1 MHKDEAIDAEFCAR
15 LAATAN
21 LATRLMSADQV
32 ATVLLTVATNFA
44 LQHNPPEDVADLL
57 HGAAD
62 EILFKL
68 RGQQPRMN

>member
-1 MHKDEAIDAEFCAR
+1 MHDDENIDAEFCAR

-44 LQHNPPEDVADLL
+44 LQHNAPADVADLL

-68 RGQQPRMN
+68 REQPIRPN

>member
-1 MHKDEAIDAEFCAR
+1 MHSDEPLDAEFTAR

-57 HGAAD
+57 NGAAD
-62 EILFKL
+62 QILFEL
-68 RGQQPRMN
+68 RGERPRMN

>member
-1 MHKDEAIDAEFCAR
+1 MHDDENIDAEFCAR

-21 LATRLMSADQV
+21 LATRLMPADQV

-44 LQHNPPEDVADLL
+44 LQHNEPADVADLL

-68 RGQQPRMN
+68 RGEPPNLQ